1 MTASPKRDRG
11 YTLQSINDLFLRTER
26 LVEGVRKNP
35 EIQKALKAT
44 CDYSSSDLSALTA
57 LLVRTRTL
65 FLLSDKHEEQDRAQD
80 PTPQQRDA
88 LAALGR
94 EVGKLRK
101 YTRRALAENLPLLE
115 LLR

>member
-26 LVEGVRKNP
+26 LVEGVRKIP

-44 CDYSSSDLSALTA
+44 CDYSPADLSALTA
-57 LLVRTRTL
+57 LLARTRTL
-65 FLLSDKHEEQDRAQD
+65 FLASEKQEDQGVAKE

-88 LAALGR
+88 LAELGR

-101 YTRRALAENLPLLE
+101 YARRALAENPPLLE
-115 LLR
+115 LLG

>member
-11 YTLQSINDLFLRTER
+11 YTLQSINDLVLRTER
-26 LVEGVRKNP
+26 LLEGVRKNA
-35 EIQKALKAT
+35 EIQKALKVT
-44 CDYSSSDLSALTA
+44 CNYSPADLNALAA
-57 LLVRTRTL
+57 LLARTRTL
-65 FLLSDKHEEQDRAQD
+65 FGSIEEQKDQGLAKE
-80 PTPQQRDA
+80 PTPPERDA

-101 YTRRALAENLPLLE
+101 HARRALAENPPLLE

>member
-35 EIQKALKAT
+35 EIQRALKAT
-44 CDYSSSDLSALTA
+44 CDYSPADLNALAA
-57 LLVRTRTL
+57 LLARTRTL
-65 FLLSDKHEEQDRAQD
+65 FGSIEEQKDQGLAKE
-80 PTPQQRDA
+80 PTPPERDA

-101 YTRRALAENLPLLE
+101 YARRALAENPPLLE